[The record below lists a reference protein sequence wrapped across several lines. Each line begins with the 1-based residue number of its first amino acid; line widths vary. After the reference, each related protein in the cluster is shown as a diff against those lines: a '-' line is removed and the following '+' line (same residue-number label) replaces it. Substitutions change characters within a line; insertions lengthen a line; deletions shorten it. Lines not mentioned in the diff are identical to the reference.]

1 MKKIKLG
8 KLIKVIHGFA
18 FDISKYIDKSEYR
31 LVTLGNF
38 KEGDNSFNYNDAKA
52 KYTSECPEERFI
64 LKEGD
69 LILPLTEQV
78 VGLFGNT
85 AFVPKA
91 DDYKF
96 VLNQRVGKIEIISSE
111 VDKNYLHYLLA
122 CSYVKKQ
129 LEDRASGTKQRN
141 ISPDDVYDVQVE
153 LPNIET
159 QVKVGELLRSVE
171 DKIAINNAINDNLQQ
186 LIQFTYDYWFLLYE
200 FPNQD
205 GKPYK
210 SNNGEFKWNS
220 RLKRKIPID
229 WEVCTLRDVL
239 IETKIPFDY
248 QSVQPTI
255 DLSVMPSGSISLSQL
270 NESTMF
276 QTNLFK
282 MEQGDLLFGSIR
294 PYLLKAGIA
303 PCDGVVAGTVHS
315 YKVKNNNYYNLA
327 LCLLT
332 NKNMFNYAVKTSGG
346 TKMPVVSSDNI
357 LDYPFAFSPKIALL
371 FNEVG
376 IAEQIC
382 KNVQEINAL
391 TKLREYLLP
400 LLMNGQ
406 ITIAD

>member
-18 FDISKYIDKSEYR
+18 FDSSKYIDKSEYR

-171 DKIAINNAINDNLQQ
+171 DKIAINNAINDNL
-186 LIQFTYDYWFLLYE
+186 
-200 FPNQD
+200 
-205 GKPYK
+205 
-210 SNNGEFKWNS
+210 
-220 RLKRKIPID
+220 
-229 WEVCTLRDVL
+229 C
-239 IETKIPFDY
+239 
-248 QSVQPTI
+248 
-255 DLSVMPSGSISLSQL
+255 
-270 NESTMF
+270 
-276 QTNLFK
+276 
-282 MEQGDLLFGSIR
+282 
-294 PYLLKAGIA
+294 A
-303 PCDGVVAGTVHS
+303 
-315 YKVKNNNYYNLA
+315 
-327 LCLLT
+327 
-332 NKNMFNYAVKTSGG
+332 
-346 TKMPVVSSDNI
+346 
-357 LDYPFAFSPKIALL
+357 
-371 FNEVG
+371 
-376 IAEQIC
+376 
-382 KNVQEINAL
+382 
-391 TKLREYLLP
+391 
-400 LLMNGQ
+400 
-406 ITIAD
+406 

>member
-18 FDISKYIDKSEYR
+18 FDSSKYIDKSEYR

-186 LIQFTYDYWFLLYE
+186 LARTLYE
-200 FPNQD
+200 QFFLQYAFATEELIDDKNLSRKRPKSWGIHKAKELFEICLGGTPDTKKVEFWNGDYNWLNSGEIANFPVVGSDLKVSKQGIDNSATKLMPKYSTLVSITGNIRATITAIPTCANQSVV
-205 GKPYK
+205 GIMP
-210 SNNGEFKWNS
+210 NNIYHES
-220 RLKRKIPID
+220 YIYPIICDLLKYFTTISGGNCQKHINKATIENMFVLVPPKYVLLEYYSQVDHLYQKIYATAL
-229 WEVCTLRDVL
+229 ESQQL
-239 IETKIPFDY
+239 TKI
-248 QSVQPTI
+248 
-255 DLSVMPSGSISLSQL
+255 
-270 NESTMF
+270 
-276 QTNLFK
+276 
-282 MEQGDLLFGSIR
+282 
-294 PYLLKAGIA
+294 
-303 PCDGVVAGTVHS
+303 
-315 YKVKNNNYYNLA
+315 
-327 LCLLT
+327 
-332 NKNMFNYAVKTSGG
+332 
-346 TKMPVVSSDNI
+346 
-357 LDYPFAFSPKIALL
+357 
-371 FNEVG
+371 
-376 IAEQIC
+376 
-382 KNVQEINAL
+382 
-391 TKLREYLLP
+391 REYLLP

-406 ITIAD
+406 ITITD